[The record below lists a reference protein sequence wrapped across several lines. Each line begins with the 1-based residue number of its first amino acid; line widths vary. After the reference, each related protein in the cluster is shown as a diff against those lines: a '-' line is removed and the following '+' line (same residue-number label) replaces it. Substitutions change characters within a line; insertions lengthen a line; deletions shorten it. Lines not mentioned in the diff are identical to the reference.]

1 MRFQT
6 ATDVREWADAA
17 AAADF
22 ARYLSFD
29 YDKNPY
35 CTQGARSTWQRGYD
49 GAPPRSWEGAT
60 RAFDT
65 QYQRGAAMRRIMVG
79 IQDISV

>member
-6 ATDVREWADAA
+6 AALVREWADSV

-35 CTQGARSTWQRGYD
+35 CTQGARSTWQRGYE
-49 GAPPRSWEGAT
+49 GAPPRSWEGNLV
-60 RAFDT
+60 FDT
-65 QYQRGAAMRRIMVG
+65 QYQRGAAMRRITDGLQEIRV
-79 IQDISV
+79 